1 MEAVMKVTEIRERGQ
16 AMGMTGLAGL
26 RKSEM
31 IRAIQR
37 AEGNQDCFG
46 AAWRFDCQQVDCCW
60 RADCLTKNPG

>member
-1 MEAVMKVTEIRERGQ
+1 
-16 AMGMTGLAGL
+16 
-26 RKSEM
+26 M

>member
-1 MEAVMKVTEIRERGQ
+1 
-16 AMGMTGLAGL
+16 MGMTGLAGL
-26 RKSEM
+26 RKGEM

-46 AAWRFDCQQVDCCW
+46 AAWRYDCPQLGCAW